1 MQNIFNY
8 PLNNEIPRL
17 PAKNIPSNIPRK
29 FGLNIE
35 NRIDNYPL
43 LQSKQMLS
51 SSNKENSS
59 LFSNQISLFN
69 IPTKPKIIF
78 PSKPKTPVVYHSQKS
93 KAIVQ
98 SPFPSNLTCDLPYHY
113 NPQHVPEYINDIFS
127 DLLCN
132 MDINKPEPGSFGH
145 IQKEISYKHR
155 NILIDWLL
163 EVHVQFKLREETMF
177 LTVNLIDRI
186 LGLQH
191 VKKTELQLVGTTCLL
206 IASKYEEIYSPE
218 IRDLEY
224 ITEKSCKY
232 EEFISK
238 EMEILTKLDFDIL
251 TVYSYTL
258 LQRIHHISLLPKKVF
273 HLALFVLECMFFD
286 EEFLKYDDFIKA
298 LSALY
303 LAKAVL
309 IRNHDIPNYLSKV
322 IKEKKKE
329 IKECVILVM
338 KVIQVLKGMKLTAVF
353 KKFRSEEYSEVTK
366 DCILEKYYRI

>member
-8 PLNNEIPRL
+8 PLNKEIPRL
-17 PAKNIPSNIPRK
+17 PTKNIHPNYQRK

-35 NRIDNYPL
+35 NRIDNYPF
-43 LQSKQMLS
+43 LQSNQMLS

-59 LFSNQISLFN
+59 LFSNQSSLFN

-78 PSKPKTPVVYHSQKS
+78 PSKPKSPVVYHSQKS

-98 SPFPSNLTCDLPYHY
+98 SPFPSNLPCDLPYRS
-113 NPQHVPEYINDIFS
+113 NPQHVPEYLNDIFS

-132 MDINKPEPGSFGH
+132 MKVNKPEPGSFSH
-145 IQKEISYKHR
+145 MQKEISYKHR

-186 LGLQH
+186 LALQP

-206 IASKYEEIYSPE
+206 IASKYEEIYAPE

-232 EEFISK
+232 EDFISK

-251 TVYSYTL
+251 TVYSYSL
-258 LQRIHHISLLPKKVF
+258 LQRIHHISLLPDEVF
-273 HLALFVLECMFFD
+273 HLALFILECMFFE
-286 EEFLKYDDFIKA
+286 EEFLKYDDFTKA

-303 LAKAVL
+303 FAKKWM
-309 IRNHDIPNYLSKV
+309 IRDLDFPHYLSKV

-329 IKECVILVM
+329 IKECVILTM
-338 KVIQVLKGMKLTAVF
+338 KVIQVLKGMKLTAVY
-353 KKFRSEEYSEVTK
+353 KKFRSEEYSEVAK
-366 DCILEKYYRI
+366 EFEKYFRI